1 MCVVIIVIY
10 KSFTNTVY
18 VYSIIPYDY
27 TTLYITY
34 KPGLHLQ
41 GRIHFSFSASIGPLD
56 PMDFIGDIFMVVQ
69 WWFNGGLMV
78 VLWWFNG
85 GLMVV

>member
-1 MCVVIIVIY
+1 MYVVIY
-10 KSFTNTVY
+10 KSFTK
-18 VYSIIPYDY
+18 YSLCMQYDY
-27 TTLYITY
+27 TTLNITY

-56 PMDFIGDIFMVVQ
+56 PMDFIGDIFMVDFIGIQ

-78 VLWWFNG
+78 V
-85 GLMVV
+85 